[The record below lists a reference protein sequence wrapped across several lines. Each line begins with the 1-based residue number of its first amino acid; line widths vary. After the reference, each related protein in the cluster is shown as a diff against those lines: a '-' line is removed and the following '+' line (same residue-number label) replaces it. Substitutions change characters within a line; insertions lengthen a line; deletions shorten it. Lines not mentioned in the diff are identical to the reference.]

1 MRKAHRFSNAVFFT
15 GLVVCAVW
23 IFCLQG
29 AELAADHSP
38 RYSRARVVYADEEG
52 SAEQRAEV
60 ELVYFYP
67 RFRCVSCEQ
76 VESYAEEAAAS
87 YRGHGKEGI
96 PFYRLAIDDPA
107 NREVVERYGVVGSS
121 LYLVIRGDDGEED
134 FQELKQV
141 WFKWEDREG
150 CISYIHS
157 ELDRALS
164 EGKTSGETGIPLAGI
179 PFLAAFVLGLL
190 TAVSPCP
197 LATNIAAVAYIARD
211 IEDRRKA
218 VLSGA
223 LYTTGRAAAY
233 VVLGLALAYLGAS
246 VVNVSGFLRN
256 STVYYLGPL
265 LILVALVMLDVI
277 NLSFLKGGYAAR
289 LGERIAEKGALGAFL
304 LGVVF
309 ALSFCPYSAIL
320 FFGMLIPLA
329 VGTPV
334 GGLYMPAI
342 YAVGTG
348 LPVLAVAFLIAFGA
362 GTWAGHVDKV
372 QKWEKYIRKGAGIV
386 FLALGVYYLVLLVK
400 TVV

>member
-1 MRKAHRFSNAVFFT
+1 MRRRSVVFRASPLWLTAF
-15 GLVVCAVW
+15 LVFA
-23 IFCLQG
+23 
-29 AELAADHSP
+29 LAALQFNASGAAWA
-38 RYSRARVVYADEEG
+38 SADEDTG
-52 SAEQRAEV
+52 AEV

-76 VESYAEEAAAS
+76 VDSYAEEAAS
-87 YRGHGKEGI
+87 TYRGHGREGV
-96 PFYRLAIDDPA
+96 PYTRLAIDDPA
-107 NREVVERYGVVGSS
+107 NRERVEEYGVVGSS
-121 LYLVIRGDDGEED
+121 LYLVIKGSGGEER

-141 WFKWEDREG
+141 WFMWEDREG
-150 CISYIHS
+150 CVSYIHS
-157 ELDRALS
+157 ELDRAIS
-164 EGKTSGETGIPLAGI
+164 EGAASGESGIPLAGI

-211 IEDRRKA
+211 IDDRRRT

-223 LYTTGRAAAY
+223 LYTAGRALTY
-233 VVLGLALAYLGAS
+233 VALGLALVYLGAN
-246 VVNVSGFLRN
+246 VVNISGFLRD
-256 STVYYLGPL
+256 SAVYYLGPL
-265 LILVALVMLDVI
+265 LILVALVMLEVI

-289 LGERIAEKGALGAFL
+289 LGERIAGKGALGAFL

-334 GGLYMPAI
+334 GGLYMPAL

-348 LPVLAVAFLIAFGA
+348 LPVFAVALLIAFGA
-362 GTWAGHVDKV
+362 GTWAGHVDRV
-372 QKWEKYIRKGAGIV
+372 QRWEKYVRKGAGLV
-386 FLALGVYYLVLLVK
+386 VLGVGIYYLVLLVR
-400 TVV
+400 TLA